1 MIITITMAII
11 NLKDDN
17 DNGDNND
24 DDDEK
29 STSLPVMSTIGNST
43 GRAWPQHCLASGHG
57 DNPDLDD
64 DDDDDGGDDDE
75 IVLEVETL
83 CTNLCL
89 PLL

>member
-1 MIITITMAII
+1 MAII

-43 GRAWPQHCLASGHG
+43 GRAWPQHCLTSGHG

-64 DDDDDGGDDDE
+64 DDDDDDVDDGDDDE

>member
-1 MIITITMAII
+1 MAII
-11 NLKDDN
+11 NLKDN
-17 DNGDNND
+17 DNGDNNN